1 MRRLPTPTT
10 TPDPPPTAGVV
21 DPATSASSYDWVRFG
36 RHRFRTP
43 GAVVVDSPLPLAGAG
58 WMATVWPDAAVPGGW
73 ARMLWQPDPACGRG
87 WLIPDR
93 LALGDVLE
101 FGAHRPGGD
110 AHSPAGADARWYGI
124 LDSYEVA
131 AWLTAQGPYPDP
143 AAAFAEAER
152 LLAGERYLP
161 PLDTQQRHGSTR
173 PCARHPRR
181 RTRHP

>member
-1 MRRLPTPTT
+1 MRRRPTPTT

-21 DPATSASSYDWVRFG
+21 DPATPASSYDWARFG

-43 GAVVVDSPLPLAGAG
+43 GAVVVDKPLPAARAG

-73 ARMLWQPDPACGRG
+73 ARMLWQPDPAFGRG

-101 FGAHRPGGD
+101 FGAYRPVG
-110 AHSPAGADARWYGI
+110 DARWYGI

-131 AWLTAQGPYPDP
+131 AWLTVQGPYPDP
-143 AAAFAEAER
+143 AAALVEADR

-161 PLDTQQRHGSTR
+161 PLDTDPRREPAR

-181 RTRHP
+181 RPRHP

>member
-1 MRRLPTPTT
+1 MRRRPTPTPPVAAPQPAV
-10 TPDPPPTAGVV
+10 PDSEAAG
-21 DPATSASSYDWVRFG
+21 SSYDWARFG

-43 GAVVVDSPLPLAGAG
+43 GAVVVDSPLAAGGG
-58 WMATVWPDAAVPGGW
+58 WMATVWPDPHVPGGW
-73 ARMLWQPDPACGRG
+73 GRMLWQPDPAYGRG

-101 FGAHRPGGD
+101 FGTHRPDG
-110 AHSPAGADARWYGI
+110 AGARWYGI
-124 LDSYEVA
+124 VDSYEVA
-131 AWLTAQGPYPDP
+131 AWLTVQGPYPDAG
-143 AAAFAEAER
+143 AAVADAER

-161 PLDTQQRHGSTR
+161 PLDAQPQHEATR

>member
-1 MRRLPTPTT
+1 MRRRPTPA
-10 TPDPPPTAGVV
+10 TPAAAPT
-21 DPATSASSYDWVRFG
+21 PAPVGPVAPGSSYDWARFG

-43 GAVVVDSPLPLAGAG
+43 GAVVVDNPLPSVGQI
-58 WMATVWPDAAVPGGW
+58 WMATVWPDPHAPGGW
-73 ARMLWQPDPACGRG
+73 GRMLWQPDPTYRRG
-87 WLIPDR
+87 WLIPDH

-101 FGAHRPGGD
+101 FGAHSPGGD
-110 AHSPAGADARWYGI
+110 SRWYGI

-131 AWLTAQGPYPDP
+131 AWLTVQGPYPDP

-161 PLDTQQRHGSTR
+161 PLDAQPWHEPTR

>member
-1 MRRLPTPTT
+1 MRRRPTPAAT
-10 TPDPPPTAGVV
+10 PPTPAVV
-21 DPATSASSYDWVRFG
+21 DSGMSASSYDWSRFG

-43 GAVVVDSPLPLAGAG
+43 GAVVVDNPLPPAGAG
-58 WMATVWPDAAVPGGW
+58 WMATVWPDAAVRGGC
-73 ARMLWQPDPACGRG
+73 ARMLWQPDPAYGRG

-110 AHSPAGADARWYGI
+110 ARWYGI

-131 AWLTAQGPYPDP
+131 AWLTVQGPYPDP
-143 AAAFAEAER
+143 AAALAEADR

-161 PLDTQQRHGSTR
+161 PLHTDPAREPKR

-181 RTRHP
+181 RPWHP